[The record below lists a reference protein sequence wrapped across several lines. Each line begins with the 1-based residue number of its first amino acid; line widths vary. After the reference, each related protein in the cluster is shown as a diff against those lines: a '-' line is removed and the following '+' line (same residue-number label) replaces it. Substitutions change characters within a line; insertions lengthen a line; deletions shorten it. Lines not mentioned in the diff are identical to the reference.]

1 MFWTTYA
8 GGMIRI
14 SDTPKVYRW
23 LYDVSFMKHSV
34 QGVLHAVYGYDRSV
48 LPCPVVSNLII
59 FKSYI

>member
-14 SDTPKVYRW
+14 SDTPKIYRW

-34 QGVLHAVYGYDRSV
+34 HGVLHSVYGFNRSV
-48 LPCPVVSNLII
+48 MPCPDVSN
-59 FKSYI
+59 